1 MNLKD
6 EYIHGG
12 KNGVGLIRNIKSE
25 NGVISVERAQI
36 NTGSDSAT
44 IPWVIDG
51 NKINIVNTFASKI
64 GEITIRG
71 GLTDNGS
78 INLTM
83 SGNQLQA
90 NAVGLKNFAFK
101 ESILSSDLP
110 LASDTAKGAVIVG
123 ETLSSIDGYTPCPV
137 KDGVIYYKNE
147 VHTSDTNTG
156 TVKSVKV
163 AATSPLKSSTSTA
176 QTETLNTTIS
186 LSDNYGDILNPYGS
200 KTVHH
205 FLAAPSDVDG
215 IPLFRSIVAS
225 DIPALSA
232 SKITSG
238 TFSADRI
245 PNINLTSKVSGILS
259 VANGGTGADALTG
272 LLFGNGTSA
281 ITASTPEANST
292 TPKFLTVTTDANSII
307 TPSWN
312 TFNTLENTVGNVVF
326 NLENNVLSGRIHG
339 WKNYTTSTPNSTSSD
354 DTIPTSK
361 AVYNA
366 MLNAVST
373 VDAIVYKG
381 VITGDTLPAANK
393 GDLYKINKA
402 GSLSGVPV
410 EAGDMVIC
418 NTNETPANTPIN
430 WDFIQANLDPT
441 QYVTLL
447 GKQAITGEKIFGS
460 IETTSLKVTNTIDGN
475 AATATAASGIQGIY
489 STTVPTESLDTGQIK
504 YYYNIHYDATG
515 NMPAVD
521 NSNGILMLNRHPGD
535 YYSFLGFSSDG
546 RIYYKTGLSTN
557 TTWNKVAYTSD
568 IPTSLPAN
576 GGNAD
581 TVGGFDPLTFYRPW
595 NQSRIYIWKKPV
607 TTKLLKVATI
617 QGYPNTYSG
626 ILVKGKFHYRETNDL
641 HTYSTKEIPFQIL
654 FNQCNGKDSNPIIWT
669 TAYGKSYN
677 CLKVVKI
684 ANSKYEIQVPAYIGM
699 WSFVWIEYQY
709 YTQNN
714 NTLTPESND
723 ASGTEN
729 VLATWEIKDANIF
742 PEDYSNY
749 AITAGNADTL
759 DGYHYN
765 SFAWSSHSHSTLETY
780 FKFVSSDVT
789 EVAVNLA
796 SSTTAHTMT
805 FYRNGISIPYQ
816 MDDSNDGGLLRVR
829 GTTENNVIYEMATW
843 DDSGAG
849 ETIQFN
855 YYPTTSAATPTYS
868 VSVPKKS
875 GTIAL
880 TNDIPSSLP
889 ANGGNADT
897 VDDYHASNL
906 TKFYLSPMDVGATA
920 DSAKSWFINT
930 MPSASGAII
939 YNQPGYEKTI
949 IAGKSPSGAYGHM
962 LQLNYNDTYLRI
974 LRYHNSIWES
984 TDWEK
989 ISAGYADS
997 AGNADTVDGY
1007 HASSLWRS
1015 DGGTWNPSA
1024 NILLNASGNGQEW
1037 SFDISRNGYTGCY
1050 WHVWDSALSSM
1061 LKVKADDGKVYAP
1074 YNFVG
1079 NLEGKASFS
1088 GNSDTINWHY
1098 AGYQNNNI
1106 ALFCPWPSDQAM
1118 KNAGF
1123 LTSAY
1128 GTSGYGH
1135 PDDIYLQAIC
1145 KWAIATYSNQGDI
1158 TLIGTIAPNSS
1169 GTCILHLYSNSGR
1182 DSSTLLPRYCSGT
1195 YTTLTGRIFNFGT
1208 VDYSWY
1214 YQAEALILDI
1224 PTITNYYWANIKIS
1238 ASSNTNTSPT
1248 FNTCYTSN
1256 WFRSSGSTGWYNES
1270 YGGGIYMVDST
1281 YVRTY
1286 NNKAFYVS
1294 NSEQHAIYTAGGFAS
1309 AKEHGSVLSTYYNG
1323 TWYGDTLYT
1332 HGNGN
1337 LSIDAPGGSL
1347 YISYNRGNT
1356 YFGGGSYYIDRNGY
1370 FNGSVNY
1377 ASSAGS
1383 APANGGKS
1391 DYVTINVNSSDENYH
1406 LLFGNASTVWRSS
1419 GVAVTVNPSTGNI
1432 NAGNFF
1438 ANSDIRY
1445 KTVIK
1450 HIDNASSILS
1460 TLPIFQYRWNNKED
1474 LSMHIGSS
1482 AQDVMKIFPELV
1494 TYDIERDFYNL
1505 DYATL
1510 GTVAGISACKEIE
1523 KLKQK
1528 ILELEFEIKQLKY
1541 GKA

>member
-259 VANGGTGADALTG
+259 VANGGTGADTLTG

-281 ITASTPEANST
+281 ITASTPGADST

-312 TFNTLENTVGNVVF
+312 TFNTSENTVGNVAF

-339 WKNYTTSTPNSTSSD
+339 WKNYTTSTPSSTSGD

-381 VITGDTLPAANK
+381 VITGDTLPTANK

-402 GSLSGVPV
+402 GSLSGVAV
-410 EAGDMVIC
+410 EVGDMVIC
-418 NTNETPANTPIN
+418 NTDETPANTPAN

-515 NMPAVD
+515 NMPAVG

-595 NQSRIYIWKKPV
+595 NQSRIYIWKKPI

-789 EVAVNLA
+789 EAAVNLA

-889 ANGGNADT
+889 ANGGNA
-897 VDDYHASNL
+897 
-906 TKFYLSPMDVGATA
+906 
-920 DSAKSWFINT
+920 
-930 MPSASGAII
+930 
-939 YNQPGYEKTI
+939 
-949 IAGKSPSGAYGHM
+949 
-962 LQLNYNDTYLRI
+962 
-974 LRYHNSIWES
+974 
-984 TDWEK
+984 
-989 ISAGYADS
+989 
-997 AGNADTVDGY
+997 
-1007 HASSLWRS
+1007 
-1015 DGGTWNPSA
+1015 
-1024 NILLNASGNGQEW
+1024 
-1037 SFDISRNGYTGCY
+1037 
-1050 WHVWDSALSSM
+1050 
-1061 LKVKADDGKVYAP
+1061 
-1074 YNFVG
+1074 
-1079 NLEGKASFS
+1079 
-1088 GNSDTINWHY
+1088 DTINWHY

-1195 YTTLTGRIFNFGT
+1195 YTTLIGRIFNFGT

-1248 FNTCYTSN
+1248 FNTCYTSD
-1256 WFRSSGSTGWYNES
+1256 WFRSTGSTGWYNES

-1383 APANGGKS
+1383 ASSAGYS
-1391 DYVTINVNSSDENYH
+1391 DYTQKLQVNDVKNAIRTPNYFDEKRVTAWFNNSGTPTTSFYSGIHVKGWNNGRASWELCSYCSTGTDNNYNLYFRNGNNDSWGNWKTILDSSNYNTYSPTLTGGGASGTWGINISGKATYAETSDFVVVYGHNVNTYYS
-1406 LLFGNASTVWRSS
+1406 LLFHFGDAIYDST

-1432 NAGNFF
+1432 NAGNFSS
-1438 ANSDIRY
+1438 NSDIRY

-1460 TLPIFQYRWNNKED
+1460 TLPIFQYKWNNRED

-1494 TYDIERDFYNL
+1494 TYDTERDFYNL

-1510 GTVAGISACKEIE
+1510 GAVAGISACKEIE